1 MRRRSASARMPCQL
15 TTDAPAGA
23 STRGCTRRKSR
34 SPAWMTFARSKKIT
48 ASPLVCPGPK
58 YRTCTFSLP
67 KSTRPGVP
75 ERRIRN
81 DGRRGRRG
89 ARCGRL
95 RGRLLGHPALPGD
108 AVLVG
113 EDALHHG
120 AEGAIAAGVVAVV
133 MGVDQQLDALGRPLF
148 EPCDADLGGRH
159 ELAVDSDRAVAVH
172 EISDGSAV
180 AGEVADPAADFFEPG
195 HGGGL
200 CRRCRRLARQSCA
213 TADRLATPIAP
224 RDNTDP
230 VTNSRRFMLTA
241 DS

>member
-1 MRRRSASARMPCQL
+1 MPCQF

-58 YRTCTFSLP
+58 YRTSTFSLP
-67 KSTRPGVP
+67 KSTRPRVL
-75 ERRIRN
+75 ECRIGH

-95 RGRLLGHPALPGD
+95 RGSLLGDFALPGD

-113 EDALHHG
+113 QDALHHG
-120 AEGAIAAGVVAVV
+120 AERAIAAGVVAVV
-133 MGVDQQLDALGRPLF
+133 VGVDQQLDALGRPLF
-148 EPCDADLGGRH
+148 EPCHADLGGRH
-159 ELAVDSDRAVAVH
+159 ELAVDGDRAVAVH

-180 AGEVADPAADFFEPG
+180 AGEVADTAADLFELG
-195 HGGGL
+195 YGRRL
-200 CRRCRRLARQSCA
+200 CRRCRRRRASLRSGRTSCQPRSLQG
-213 TADRLATPIAP
+213 TTPI
-224 RDNTDP
+224 
-230 VTNSRRFMLTA
+230 S
-241 DS
+241 